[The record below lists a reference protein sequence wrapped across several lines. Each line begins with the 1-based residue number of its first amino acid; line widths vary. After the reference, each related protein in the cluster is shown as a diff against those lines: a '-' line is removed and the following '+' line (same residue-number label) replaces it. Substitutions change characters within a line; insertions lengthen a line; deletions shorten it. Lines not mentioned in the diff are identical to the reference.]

1 MNKDAEENKD
11 FPKPSLFMAILPV
24 ALTLGLMAVQLL
36 VFDAFIPHVPLAIGI
51 AIVALLAWS
60 QGYKWK
66 NMEEGLFHVVYL
78 GLQSIAILTIV
89 GMIIGTWMLSGTV
102 PVMIYYGLQ
111 VINPTFFLLA
121 AMIICAIVSV
131 SLGTSWGTMGT
142 VGIALVGIGQGLG
155 VPMPL
160 TGGAIVSG
168 AFFGD
173 KMSPLS
179 DTTNLAPAV
188 TGTNLFKHIK
198 NMMPTAVP
206 AMLIAGVIYI
216 LLGLRFAGE
225 PMVAENIT
233 QITGTLADTFTLHP
247 LLLLPAVLV
256 ITLAILQFPA
266 IPVLFVG
273 VVAGGLV
280 AVIGQGASVKEI
292 FAVMQSG
299 FQSSTGVETVDA
311 LLSKGGIQ
319 SMMWVIS
326 LLIIALGFGGILERT
341 RCLEVILHSIV
352 GFVKSRFG
360 LVTSSTLSA
369 FGTNIITGDPYLS
382 IALPGRMFGPAYRGK
397 NLSALNL
404 SRSLEEGGTLMNP
417 LVPWSAGGAFATGA
431 LGIETLAYAPF
442 AFACWLSPII
452 GIIYAAFNKFM
463 PAATQEEQVQWV
475 EDEEYIMIGGQMIPG
490 SEFDAKNFEKE
501 LDKKRKKIK
510 ARKKPS
516 YAYAAASGN

>member
-1 MNKDAEENKD
+1 MSKDQKENEN
-11 FPKPSLFMAILPV
+11 FPRPSLFMAVLPV
-24 ALTLGLMAVQLL
+24 AITMILMAIQLL

-51 AIVALLAWS
+51 SIVALLAWF

-66 NMEEGLFHVVYL
+66 SMEDGLFHVVYL
-78 GLQSIAILTIV
+78 GLQSIAILMTV

-102 PVMIYYGLQ
+102 PVMIYYGLK
-111 VINPTFFLLA
+111 VISPTFFLLA
-121 AMIICAIVSV
+121 AMIICSVVSV
-131 SLGTSWGTMGT
+131 SLGTSWGTVGT

-198 NMMPTAVP
+198 NMMATAVP
-206 AMLIAGVIYI
+206 GMLIAGIIYV
-216 LLGLRFAGE
+216 LLGLQFAGQ
-225 PMVAENIT
+225 PMEAENIT
-233 QITGTLADTFTLHP
+233 KITGTLAETFSLNP

-280 AVIGQGASVKEI
+280 AIIGQGASIKEI
-292 FAVMQSG
+292 FSVMQSG
-299 FQSSTGVETVDA
+299 FVSNTGIETVDS

-326 LLIIALGFGGILERT
+326 LLLIALGFGGILERT
-341 RCLEVILHSIV
+341 RCLEVILHSMV
-352 GFVKSRFG
+352 QFVKSRFG

-369 FGTNIITGDPYLS
+369 FGTNIITGDPYLA
-382 IALPGRMFGPAYRGK
+382 IALPGRMFGPAFRGRK
-397 NLSALNL
+397 LSSLNL

-417 LVPWSAGGAFATGA
+417 LVPWSAGGAFTTGA
-431 LGIETLAYAPF
+431 LGIETLVYAPF
-442 AFACWLSPII
+442 AFACWISPII
-452 GIIYAAFNKFM
+452 GIIYAALNKFM
-463 PAATQEEQVQWV
+463 PMATKEEQQQWI
-475 EDEEYIMIGGQMIPG
+475 EDDEHIMVGGNMIPG
-490 SEFDAKNFEKE
+490 SEFNPETFEEE
-501 LDKKRKKIK
+501 LDKVWEKGVKHEGS
-510 ARKKPS
+510 S
-516 YAYAAASGN
+516 YAYASSSNV